1 MSSKKRA
8 KAPDKSVGI
17 ELYRTMLKIRLAELR
32 VIAIYPTDK
41 IQSPVHL
48 SIGQEGVAAGVCLAL
63 KRSDHI
69 LGTYRGHAIYLA
81 KGGNIDKMF
90 AELYGKETGCAKG
103 RGGSMHLVDPSV
115 GLMGCS
121 AIVASTIPVAV
132 GDALAAK
139 MGGSKR
145 VVVAFFGDG
154 ALDEGVFF
162 ESANFAVLKNLP
174 IVFVCE
180 NNGYGIHAKVSDR
193 RKQTDLYRIG
203 ESQGLHGSRHDGNDA
218 DAVHK
223 TMNAAVD
230 KIRRGGPPVLLEFTT
245 FRWHEHVGPGQDFA
259 AAYRRKGE
267 KELAFS
273 NDPLEKSRKR
283 LIKKFGIKPAQFE
296 AWRRGAEA
304 ELDAAVA
311 FAEASPFPV
320 PETLL
325 TEQYA

>member
-1 MSSKKRA
+1 MKKA
-8 KAPDKSVGI
+8 KAPDQSVSI
-17 ELYRTMLKIRLAELR
+17 KLYRTMLKIRLAELR

-63 KRSDHI
+63 RPADHV

-81 KGGNIDKMF
+81 KGGNVERMF

-121 AIVASTIPVAV
+121 AIVASTIPVAA
-132 GDALAAK
+132 GDALASQ
-139 MGGSKR
+139 MDGRKR
-145 VVVAFFGDG
+145 VVVVFFGDG

-174 IVFVCE
+174 LIFVCE
-180 NNGYGIHAKVSDR
+180 NNGYGIHSKVSDR

-203 ESQGLHGSRHDGNDA
+203 ESQGLRGSRHDGNDA
-218 DAVHK
+218 EAVYK
-223 TMNAAVD
+223 TVSSAVD
-230 KIRRGGPPVLLEFTT
+230 KVRRGGPPVFLEFTT

-273 NDPLEKSRKR
+273 NDPLEKARKR
-283 LIKKFGIKPAQFE
+283 LASKFGVSRAQFE
-296 AWRRGAEA
+296 RWRREAEA
-304 ELDAAVA
+304 EIDSAVA
-311 FAEASPFPV
+311 FAEASPFPD
-320 PETLL
+320 PATLL
-325 TEQYA
+325 AGQYA